1 MDGEITIRLEEASD
15 VDAISRI
22 TESAFRGHPYSR
34 GTEPFII
41 HGLRR
46 DGALSVSLVAE
57 RDGEVVGHIAF
68 SPVEIS
74 DGAQDWQ
81 ALGPVSV
88 KPELQGRGIGSAL
101 VRAGLED
108 IRKRG
113 TAGCVLVGEP
123 AFYGRFG
130 FRSVDALTMEGIPQ
144 EFVLSLSFSACGAA
158 GTIIHHP
165 AFHAEK

>member
-1 MDGEITIRLEEASD
+1 M
-15 VDAISRI
+15 DAISRV
-22 TESAFRGHPYSR
+22 TEAAFRGHPYSR

-41 HGLRR
+41 TGLRR

-74 DGAQDWQ
+74 DGAQNWQ

-101 VRAGLED
+101 VRAGLEE
-108 IRKRG
+108 ILKRG
-113 TAGCVLVGEP
+113 AAGCVLVGEP
-123 AFYGRFG
+123 AFYRRFG

-144 EFVLSLSFSACGAA
+144 EFVLALPLSERGAA

>member
-1 MDGEITIRLEEASD
+1 MHVDVTIRPEEASD

-22 TESAFRGHPYSR
+22 TEAAFRGHPHSR
-34 GTEPFII
+34 GTEPSII
-41 HGLRR
+41 DGLRR

-74 DGAQDWQ
+74 DRTQNWQ

-88 KPELQGRGIGSAL
+88 EPEMQGRGIGSAL
-101 VRAGLED
+101 VRAGLEA

-113 TAGCVLVGEP
+113 AAGCVLVGEP
-123 AFYGRFG
+123 AFYRRFG

-144 EFVLSLSFSACGAA
+144 EFVLSLPFSERGAA
-158 GTIIHHP
+158 GTIIHHA

>member
-1 MDGEITIRLEEASD
+1 MDRKITIRFEEASD

-41 HGLRR
+41 NSLRR
-46 DGALSVSLVAE
+46 ASALSVSLVAE
-57 RDGEVVGHIAF
+57 CDGEVVGHIAF

-74 DGAQDWQ
+74 DGAQNWQ

-101 VRAGLED
+101 VRAGLEE
-108 IRKRG
+108 IRKHG
-113 TAGCVLVGEP
+113 TAGCVLIGEP

-130 FRSVDALTMEGIPQ
+130 FRSVDALTMDGISQ
-144 EFVLSLSFSACGAA
+144 EFVLSLPFSECRAA
-158 GTIIHHP
+158 GTVIHHP

>member
-1 MDGEITIRLEEASD
+1 MGGDITIRFEEASD
-15 VDAISRI
+15 VEAISRI
-22 TESAFRGHPYSR
+22 AASAFRGHPYSR
-34 GTEPFII
+34 GAEPFII
-41 HGLRR
+41 DGLRR

-74 DGAQDWQ
+74 DGARNWQ

-101 VRAGLED
+101 VQAGLEE

-113 TAGCVLVGEP
+113 AAGCVLVGEP
-123 AFYGRFG
+123 GFYRRFG
-130 FRSVDALTMEGIPQ
+130 FRSVDALAMEGIPQ
-144 EFVLSLSFSACGAA
+144 AFVLSLPFSERGAA

-165 AFHAEK
+165 AFHAER

>member
-1 MDGEITIRLEEASD
+1 MDEEITIGFEEASD
-15 VDAISRI
+15 IDAISRI
-22 TESAFRGHPYSR
+22 TEAAFRGHPYSR

-41 HGLRR
+41 NGLRR

-74 DGAQDWQ
+74 DGAQNWQ

-88 KPELQGRGIGSAL
+88 KPELQRRGIGSAL
-101 VRAGLED
+101 VRAGLEE

-113 TAGCVLVGEP
+113 TAGCVLVGDP
-123 AFYGRFG
+123 AFYRRFG
-130 FRSVDALTMEGIPQ
+130 FRSVDALTMEGSPQ
-144 EFVLSLSFSACGAA
+144 EFVLSLPFSECGAA